1 MSTISKALFKF
12 LFPPKCII
20 CKKSLDE
27 EGICD
32 DCIKNVPFIKG
43 KVPNPQFVTKTC
55 TPLYYK
61 DLVRASIIRY
71 KFHGKTAYAE
81 HFAKL
86 ICEMMEE
93 RIDKPIDYILW
104 VPLGKWKL
112 RRRGYDQAK
121 LLAEEISKITGIP
134 TLCAVKKVRRNKTQH
149 DIKNVAARRANV
161 VGVYECVEKNKIFG
175 KNLLV
180 ADDVLTTGSTL
191 SECAKILKIAGA
203 NEIFAATIAKTPPKS
218 KKQLKK
224 RKNSL

>member
-1 MSTISKALFKF
+1 MGRVGKAIFNF
-12 LFPPKCII
+12 FFPPRCIF
-20 CKKSLDE
+20 CKKHLDE

-32 DCIKNVPFIKG
+32 DCIKKIPFIKG
-43 KVPNPQFVTKTC
+43 KIQNPQFVSKTL

-61 DLVRASIIRY
+61 DSVRASIIRY

-86 ICEMMEE
+86 ICEMIEE
-93 RIDKPIDYILW
+93 RGDKPIDYILW

-112 RRRGYDQAK
+112 RYRGYDQAQ
-121 LLAEEISKITGIP
+121 LLAEEISKIIGVP
-134 TLCAVKKVRRNKTQH
+134 TLCAIKKVRRNKTQH

-161 VGVYECVEKNKIFG
+161 IGVYECTAKDEVFG

-180 ADDVLTTGSTL
+180 ADDVFTTGSTL

-203 NEIFAATIAKTPPKS
+203 NEVFAATIAKTPQKS